1 LREVTFDLPEF
12 AMITATQ
19 TAPDVFE
26 QTFLLV
32 RARILEIAATLDRI
46 DRAEAAES
54 VRSDARFEQI
64 RQGLELLL
72 TDGFHRAAQIQ
83 EIFSD
88 QYDPT
93 WMKKY
98 LQTGER
104 PALSPS
110 VPH

>member
-1 LREVTFDLPEF
+1 
-12 AMITATQ
+12 MITAVQ
-19 TAPDVFE
+19 SAPEVFE
-26 QTFLLV
+26 QTFLLA
-32 RARILEIAATLDRI
+32 RAKIIEVAATLDRI
-46 DRAEAAES
+46 DRAESAES
-54 VRSDARFEQI
+54 VHADPRFRQI
-64 RQGLELLL
+64 RQALEILLS
-72 TDGFHRAAQIQ
+72 DGFQRAAQIQ

-98 LQTGER
+98 LTTGER

>member
-1 LREVTFDLPEF
+1 
-12 AMITATQ
+12 MITAIQ
-19 TAPDVFE
+19 TAPEVFD

-32 RARILEIAATLDRI
+32 RARILEIAAALDRI
-46 DRAEAAES
+46 DRAEAAAA
-54 VRSDARFEQI
+54 VRADPRFAQI
-64 RQGLELLL
+64 RQGLEILLSEG
-72 TDGFHRAAQIQ
+72 THRAALIQ
-83 EIFSD
+83 EAFSD

-98 LQTGER
+98 LTTGER

>member
-1 LREVTFDLPEF
+1 
-12 AMITATQ
+12 MIAAVQ
-19 TAPDVFE
+19 TAPEVFE

-32 RARILEIAATLDRI
+32 RAKILEVAATLDRL
-46 DRAEAAES
+46 DRAESAES
-54 VRSDARFEQI
+54 VRSDPRFAQI
-64 RQGLELLL
+64 RQGLEILLS
-72 TDGFHRAAQIQ
+72 DGFHRAAQIQ

-98 LQTGER
+98 LTTGER
-104 PALSPS
+104 PVLSPT

>member
-1 LREVTFDLPEF
+1 
-12 AMITATQ
+12 MITAIQ
-19 TAPDVFE
+19 TAPEVFD

-32 RARILEIAATLDRI
+32 RARILEIAAALDRI
-46 DRAEAAES
+46 DRAEAAAA
-54 VRSDARFEQI
+54 VRADPRFAQI
-64 RQGLELLL
+64 RQGLEILLSEG
-72 TDGFHRAAQIQ
+72 THRAALIQ
-83 EIFSD
+83 ENFSD

-98 LQTGER
+98 LTTGER

>member
-1 LREVTFDLPEF
+1 
-12 AMITATQ
+12 MITAIQ
-19 TAPDVFE
+19 SAPEVFD

-32 RARILEIAATLDRI
+32 RARILEIAAALDRI
-46 DRAEAAES
+46 DRAEEAAV
-54 VRSDARFEQI
+54 VRADPRFAQI
-64 RQGLELLL
+64 RQGLEILLSEG
-72 TDGFHRAAQIQ
+72 THRAAQIQ
-83 EIFSD
+83 EAFSD

-104 PALSPS
+104 PVLSPS

>member
-1 LREVTFDLPEF
+1 
-12 AMITATQ
+12 MIAAVQ
-19 TAPDVFE
+19 TAPEVFE
-26 QTFLLV
+26 QTFLQV
-32 RARILEIAATLDRI
+32 RAKILEVAATLDRL
-46 DRAEAAES
+46 DRAEAAAS
-54 VRSDARFEQI
+54 VRSDPRFGQI
-64 RQGLELLL
+64 RQGLEILLS
-72 TDGFHRAAQIQ
+72 DGFHRAAQIQ

-98 LQTGER
+98 LSTGER

>member
-1 LREVTFDLPEF
+1 
-12 AMITATQ
+12 MIVAVQ
-19 TAPDVFE
+19 TAPEVFE

-32 RARILEIAATLDRI
+32 RAKILEVAATLDRL
-46 DRAEAAES
+46 DRAESAEA
-54 VRSDARFEQI
+54 VRSDPRFAQI
-64 RQGLELLL
+64 RQGLEVLLS
-72 TDGFHRAAQIQ
+72 DGFHRAAQIQ

-88 QYDPT
+88 QYDPA

-98 LQTGER
+98 LSTGER

>member
-1 LREVTFDLPEF
+1 
-12 AMITATQ
+12 MITAIQ
-19 TAPDVFE
+19 TAPEVFD

-32 RARILEIAATLDRI
+32 RARILEIAAALDRI
-46 DRAEAAES
+46 DRAEAAAA
-54 VRSDARFEQI
+54 VRADPRFAQI
-64 RQGLELLL
+64 RQGLEILLSEG
-72 TDGFHRAAQIQ
+72 THRAALIQ
-83 EIFSD
+83 ETFSD

-98 LQTGER
+98 LTTGER

>member
-1 LREVTFDLPEF
+1 MIAPVQSAPE
-12 AMITATQ
+12 
-19 TAPDVFE
+19 VFE
-26 QTFLLV
+26 QTFLML
-32 RARILEIAATLDRI
+32 RAKILEIGANLDRI
-46 DRAEAAES
+46 DRAEAAAT
-54 VRSDARFEQI
+54 VRSDPRFAQI
-64 RQGLELLL
+64 QQGLDVLRS
-72 TDGFHRAAQIQ
+72 DGFNRAAQIQ

-104 PALSPS
+104 PQLSPS

>member
-1 LREVTFDLPEF
+1 MIAAVQSAPEVFD
-12 AMITATQ
+12 
-19 TAPDVFE
+19 
-26 QTFLLV
+26 QTFLLI
-32 RARILEIAATLDRI
+32 RARILEIAAALDRI
-46 DRAEAAES
+46 DRAESAES
-54 VRSDARFEQI
+54 VRADSRYAQI
-64 RQGLELLL
+64 VQSLEILLS
-72 TDGFHRAAQIQ
+72 DGFHRAAQIQ

-98 LQTGER
+98 LSTGER

>member
-1 LREVTFDLPEF
+1 
-12 AMITATQ
+12 MITAIQ
-19 TAPDVFE
+19 TAPEVFD

-32 RARILEIAATLDRI
+32 RARILEIAAALDRI
-46 DRAEAAES
+46 DRADAAEA
-54 VRSDARFEQI
+54 VRSDPRFEQI
-64 RQGLELLL
+64 RKGLEILMSDSLQ
-72 TDGFHRAAQIQ
+72 RAAQIQ
-83 EIFSD
+83 ETFSD

-104 PALSPS
+104 PVLSPS